1 MHDEVKQLADTG
13 NVKRLRYVFSDCL
26 DVDPSFQEYEEDFR
40 YCKEKG
46 IFESHVERT
55 SFRMDPSTWNVG
67 YWTALKGDLVANLS
81 VERLSHMRKVA
92 NVLFKDRM
100 QPQKAAKS
108 DSIRTEAA
116 ASQTASSE
124 WKFAVKR
131 IAPENDM
138 ALKQQHE
145 LEAKRR
151 RFAENEKKKET
162 LRASS
167 PVTPAPLPRRPAP
180 SKKAPGV
187 PAWMLFL
194 PLAAAIIVLYFL
206 LR

>member
-40 YCKEKG
+40 YCERKG

-55 SFRMDPSTWNVG
+55 PFRMDPATWDAG

-92 NVLFKDRM
+92 SVLFKGRIR
-100 QPQKAAKS
+100 PQKDAES
-108 DSIRTEAA
+108 NPVSTENVV
-116 ASQTASSE
+116 SQTAPLE
-124 WKFAVKR
+124 RKFTVKR

-145 LEAKRR
+145 LEEKRR
-151 RFAENEKKKET
+151 RFAEDEKKKEV
-162 LRASS
+162 LRAAR
-167 PVTPAPLPRRPAP
+167 PVTSAPLPGRQAS
-180 SKKAPGV
+180 SKKAPGI
-187 PAWMLFL
+187 PAWMLLL
-194 PLAAAIIVLYFL
+194 PLAVAIIVLYFL